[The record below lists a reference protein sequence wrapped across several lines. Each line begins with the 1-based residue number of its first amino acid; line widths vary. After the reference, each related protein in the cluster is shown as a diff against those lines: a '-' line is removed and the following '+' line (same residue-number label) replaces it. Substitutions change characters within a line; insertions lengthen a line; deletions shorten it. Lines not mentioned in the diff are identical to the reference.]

1 MQDLNHA
8 SQMFAG
14 NSHENLQG
22 RMSVM
27 SKKKSMKKK
36 LAVAMSVVNALNAV
50 APMALPYVNVSRD
63 ASTTGGGKHLIREA

>member
-1 MQDLNHA
+1 
-8 SQMFAG
+8 
-14 NSHENLQG
+14 
-22 RMSVM
+22 M

-63 ASTTGGGKHLIREA
+63 ASTTGGANI